1 MTNNK
6 IVDIQKYP
14 QTKGD
19 INTRNSRNIS
29 SKVIFFWAK
38 VIPLLPFSSMRMLYN
53 RIYSL
58 IFIAMLICSM
68 FVLIK
73 SMPVVQE
80 ISLILTYVT
89 ANFSVMVLIFS
100 SHFFSG
106 SDDSIK
112 LAKSIKF
119 FETECKTA
127 VPFPY
132 EQIIF
137 HILFILYSFFDF
149 QILSVKFQLPEF
161 VYVTILSR
169 YLLLFSILFS
179 GHIVLIFKNRFKQFN
194 IFLKSIS
201 LRLFPDQK
209 QVIKDILDLRQSY
222 QRTVEEFEYV
232 GNIFGYFFI
241 LSHLFLLLQVVN
253 DIHTIITK
261 AVSSQHAVYFILAC
275 IMPPLMTFVSILKH
289 NLIPL
294 GDYELPH
301 AT

>member
-19 INTRNSRNIS
+19 INTSNSRNIS

-100 SHFFSG
+100 SHFSG